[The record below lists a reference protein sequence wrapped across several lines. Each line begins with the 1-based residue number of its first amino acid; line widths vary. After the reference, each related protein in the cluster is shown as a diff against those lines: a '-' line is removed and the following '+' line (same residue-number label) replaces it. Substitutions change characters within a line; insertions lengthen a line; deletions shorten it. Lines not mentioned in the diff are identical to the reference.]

1 MRFTSPTILFL
12 VLVLRAEDSLRAQ
25 DYLTKDGNLA
35 QQLKVVQ
42 LRGGFAG
49 YSGMQFTIAPDG
61 TWSSERIFNQKLTPK
76 DKGKLSRKEL
86 ARLGAILD
94 KYELAKLPAES
105 GKPPGADPNEVTLE
119 FGKRKVSLIGQAPP
133 KLDPKNPTGTA
144 ESRFAGIMEG
154 VMGMLTPQPK
164 EEKRD

>member
-1 MRFTSPTILFL
+1 MLFTSPILLSL
-12 VLVLRAEDSLRAQ
+12 VLLLLAEDSLRAQ
-25 DYLTKDGNLA
+25 DYLTKDGILA

-61 TWSSERIFNQKLTPK
+61 TWSSEKIFNQKLTPK
-76 DKGKLSRKEL
+76 DKGKLSRQDL
-86 ARLGAILD
+86 ARLGAILG
-94 KYELAKLPAES
+94 KYELAKLPAKS
-105 GKPPGADPNEVTLE
+105 GMPPGADPNEVTLE

-133 KLDPKNPTGTA
+133 KLDPKNPTGTV

-154 VMGMLTPQPK
+154 VIGMLTPQPK
-164 EEKRD
+164 EEKKD